1 MRYAIVLVLSF
12 LAARASAQPWH
23 EHNDREPVTSIGFA
37 ACYAA
42 DKDAPIT
49 DSLLDQRHDAFVFLG
64 DNVYADIPDVAA
76 RDLEDAQLVEEKDRA
91 FRAKWDELTGRR
103 WFRTLARRSHV
114 LATCDD
120 HDFGVNDGGASYN
133 LKEVAQAAFLDAFNQ
148 PEHSV
153 RRDTPGVYDAV
164 TLGPAGRRVQ
174 IILLDTRTFR
184 DDLEPLPER
193 DRDFADG
200 VSGNYGPTADASKT
214 MLGETQWRW
223 FAEQLEKPAELRVI
237 VSSIQLLT
245 TDHGW
250 ESWALFPHE
259 RDRFF
264 RTVAGAG
271 NVVVISGDRHKSEV
285 SLSRAEEVDGA
296 PGTPIPELTV
306 GSLNKAYPW
315 YNEINRRRLGSVY
328 HPVAFGEL
336 EIEWPEQRERE
347 GVTATLRV
355 RGEDGDAAIEHTVEF
370 DD

>member
-1 MRYAIVLVLSF
+1 MRYTIVVVLSV
-12 LAARASAQPWH
+12 LAASAHAQPWH
-23 EHNDREPVTSIGFA
+23 EHGPREPVMSIGFA

-42 DKDAPIT
+42 DQDAPIT
-49 DSLLDQRHDAFVFLG
+49 DALLDQRHDVFVFLG

-76 RDLEDAQLVEEKDRA
+76 RDLEDARLLEEKADA

-114 LATCDD
+114 LATWDD

-133 LKEVAQAAFLDAFNQ
+133 LKQIAKDAFLDAFGE
-148 PEHSV
+148 PGGSA
-153 RRDTPGVYDAV
+153 RRTTPGVYDAV

-184 DDLEPLPER
+184 DDLEKLPER
-193 DRDFADG
+193 DREFADG
-200 VSGNYGPTADASKT
+200 VSGNYAPTTDTSTT
-214 MLGETQWRW
+214 MLGEAQWRW
-223 FAEQLEKPAELRVI
+223 FTDQLEKPADLRVI
-237 VSSIQLLT
+237 VSSIQVLT

-264 RTVAGAG
+264 RTIKGAG
-271 NVVVISGDRHKSEV
+271 NVVVVSGDRHKSEV
-285 SLSRAEEVDGA
+285 SVSRSEEVDGA
-296 PGTPIPELTV
+296 PGTPVAELTV

-315 YNEINRRRLGSVY
+315 YNEINRRRVGSVY

-336 EIEWPEQRERE
+336 EIDWGGHEPE
-347 GVTATLRV
+347 AMFRV
-355 RGEDGDAAIEHTVEF
+355 RGEDGDSAIEYTVMF
-370 DD
+370 SN